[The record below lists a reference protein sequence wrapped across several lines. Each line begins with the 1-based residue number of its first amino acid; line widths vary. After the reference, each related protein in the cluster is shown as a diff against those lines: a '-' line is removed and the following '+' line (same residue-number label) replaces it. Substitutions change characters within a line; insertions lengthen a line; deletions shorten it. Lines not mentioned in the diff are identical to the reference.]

1 MVVGHP
7 GFFAISRQ
15 ISGKQ
20 GKMPEKISGKPGKTP
35 KKISGKLGKTP
46 EKISGKPERLFVIY

>member
-20 GKMPEKISGKPGKTP
+20 GKMPEKISGKQGKM
-35 KKISGKLGKTP
+35 P

>member
-7 GFFAISRQ
+7 IYLRQ
-15 ISGKQ
+15 ISGKP
-20 GKMPEKISGKPGKTP
+20 GKMPEKISGKP
-35 KKISGKLGKTP
+35 GKTP

>member
-7 GFFAISRQ
+7 VYLHQ
-15 ISGKQ
+15 
-20 GKMPEKISGKPGKTP
+20 ISGKPGKM
-35 KKISGKLGKTP
+35 P